1 MSTATRVPETRTMRG
16 EELSADDAWTTL
28 RRYGGW
34 RLVRDS
40 FLRFRY
46 GDGFTSARA
55 LGLQLCLAIIPMVIA
70 LVGLAATVHQ
80 ANAAK
85 VLVLT
90 LQRLVPGK
98 GADSLDETLRAGV
111 QPGGTGGRL
120 ALVLGLVAAL
130 VALTTAMGQ
139 IERGTNR
146 IYGIERDRPTPR
158 KYAVAFGNAITA
170 GISAL
175 LGFVILVAGGAAVES
190 AARVYGWSDGT
201 QQVWGV
207 LRWPL
212 GVLLAMVSIT
222 ALLRH
227 APRRCQPGYSWLAVG
242 AAVGLALWVAFSL
255 LLALYA
261 ARSTSFGSTYG
272 PMTGVFALL
281 LWSNLTS
288 IALFLGAA
296 FAAQLEA
303 VRTGQRRPAT
313 ADPEPALSVRS
324 R

>member
-1 MSTATRVPETRTMRG
+1 MRG
-16 EELSADDAWTTL
+16 EELSADDAWTAL

-34 RLVRDS
+34 RLVKDS

-55 LGLQLCLAIIPMVIA
+55 LGLQLCLAIIPLVIA
-70 LVGLAATVHQ
+70 LVGLAGTVHQ
-80 ANAAK
+80 TKAAQ

-98 GADSLDETLRAGV
+98 GGDSLNEALRGGV
-111 QPGGTGGRL
+111 QQGGSGGRL
-120 ALVLGLVAAL
+120 ALALGLVAAL

-139 IERGTNR
+139 VERGTNR
-146 IYGIERDRPTPR
+146 IYGVERDRPSLR

-170 GISAL
+170 GLLSL
-175 LGFVILVAGGAAVES
+175 LGFVLLVAGGAAVE
-190 AARVYGWSDGT
+190 AATRVYSWSSGT
-201 QQVWGV
+201 ETLVGV

-212 GVLLAMVSIT
+212 GILLALASIT

-242 AAVGLALWVAFSL
+242 AAVGLALWVMFSL

-261 ARSTSFGSTYG
+261 GHSTSFGSTYG
-272 PMTGVFALL
+272 PLTGVFALL
-281 LWSNLTS
+281 LWANLTS
-288 IALFLGAA
+288 IALFLGSA

-303 VRTGQRRPAT
+303 VRAGQAGPAT
-313 ADPEPALSVRS
+313 PDPESAIPPPTDRRTATTGAR